1 MMTTNAPRHD
11 LRDSSG
17 PGRWFTPRH
26 IAFLVVGVVVAL
38 IIAGS
43 LWWLFTSLN
52 QTKVTAYFKSS
63 VGIYSGT
70 DVRIMGVKVGSVDN
84 VEPQGDKVKIT
95 FTVDGGHDLP
105 KDVRAVQITPSVVAD
120 RYIQLTPTYQKGM
133 AKAGDDITLSLNQ
146 TMVPVEIDQ
155 LYSSVQKLSNSLGP
169 QGANKTG
176 ALSQVITTGAKNL
189 KGNGE
194 KLGATIDQLSKAAL
208 TLSDS
213 RGSLVD
219 TVKNLDVFVG
229 ALAENDAQVRQ
240 FNTQLDSFSSFLAG
254 ERSQLGEALN
264 KLSVALGDVAGFVQD
279 NRIALGDR
287 VKELIPTAQTLA
299 DTTDQQKELLTVL
312 PVTINNLINAYNAE
326 SGTLDLRVVL
336 PELQNLA
343 GAGCKLLDLGK
354 LKPGDPAF
362 TQFSNTLR
370 PLLDQCGNI
379 TDQINKGITTPTL
392 NLPFGIMS
400 GENQQRRGPVPG
412 TRPGTPSPGL
422 TGG

>member
-1 MMTTNAPRHD
+1 MTTNAPRHD

>member
-1 MMTTNAPRHD
+1 MTTNAPRHD

-63 VGIYSGT
+63 VGIYSGS
-70 DVRIMGVKVGSVDN
+70 DVRIMGVKVGSVDT

-326 SGTLDLRVVL
+326 SGTLDLRVDL

>member
-1 MMTTNAPRHD
+1 M
-11 LRDSSG
+11 
-17 PGRWFTPRH
+17 
-26 IAFLVVGVVVAL
+26 
-38 IIAGS
+38 
-43 LWWLFTSLN
+43 
-52 QTKVTAYFKSS
+52 
-63 VGIYSGT
+63 
-70 DVRIMGVKVGSVDN
+70 
-84 VEPQGDKVKIT
+84 
-95 FTVDGGHDLP
+95 
-105 KDVRAVQITPSVVAD
+105 RAVQITPSVVAD

-133 AKAGDDITLSLNQ
+133 AKAGDDITLSLNE

-392 NLPFGIMS
+392 NRPFGIMS